1 MNFVQYAEVGEAM
14 DMDSKSLATSS
25 TRSTPNASSLGLSLS
40 KTTGQPLSE
49 FVSKLEG
56 HMPTIPDPVVSGYM
70 HSAGFQTTDPQ
81 VVRLISIAA
90 QKFISDIANDALQ
103 HCKMRGA
110 GHSKKGMEDKRYV
123 LTNEDLKPTLM
134 EYGINVK
141 KMDFFA

>member
-1 MNFVQYAEVGEAM
+1 M
-14 DMDSKSLATSS
+14 DIDSQSLATSS
-25 TRSTPNASSLGLSLS
+25 TRSTHNGSSLALSLS

-56 HMPTIPDPVVSGYM
+56 HTPTIPDPIVSDYM
-70 HSAGFQTTDPQ
+70 HSAGFQTADPQ

-110 GHSKKGMEDKRYV
+110 GQSRKGTEDKRYV
-123 LTNEDLKPTLM
+123 LTNEDLKPALM

-141 KMDFFA
+141 KGD